1 MDPLL
6 KKQLTRFRRN
16 RRAWWSLWAL
26 TLLFGLSLFSEWICN
41 DKPFVM
47 RLDGRLYFPM
57 FQFYSGAELGEPDV
71 IVPDYKA
78 IRRSERFQANGNFM
92 IFPPIP
98 YGPNESMSGLESPP
112 PTRPTSRNWLGTDDR
127 GRDLLTR
134 LVYGFRNSMV
144 FSLLSWVLTVIL
156 GYTTGAIQGFA
167 GGWTDLVG
175 QRLIE
180 VWNSLPVLYV
190 IIFLVS
196 IFPPSLWLLLLVW
209 VAFSWIGLSSYVRA
223 EVLRIR
229 KQEFVLAA
237 KAIGAGPG
245 RILFRH
251 VLRNTL
257 TPIITLSP
265 FLVSA
270 AIGSLAALDYLGLG
284 LPPPTA
290 SWGELLRQGKENL
303 SSWWL
308 ALFPFLSL
316 FGTLLLLNF
325 IGEGVRSA
333 FDAREA

>member
-6 KKQLTRFRRN
+6 RKQLNRFRRN
-16 RRAWWSLWAL
+16 RRARLSLWIL
-26 TLLFGLSLFSEWICN
+26 TGLFVASLFSEWICN
-41 DKPFVM
+41 DKPFMM
-47 RLDGRLYFPM
+47 RLDGKMYFPM
-57 FQFYSGAELGEPDV
+57 FKFYSGSELGDPDS

-78 IRRSERFQANGNFM
+78 LRASERFQAAGNFM
-92 IFPPIP
+92 LFPLIP
-98 YGPNESMSGLESPP
+98 YGGNESMSGLEVPPPSPP
-112 PTRPTSRNWLGTDDR
+112 TGKNWLGTDDR

-144 FSLLSWVLTVIL
+144 FALLTWVFTVL
-156 GYTTGAIQGFA
+156 VGYTTGAIQGFA

-196 IFPPSLWLLLLVW
+196 IFPPSLWLLLAVW
-209 VAFSWIGLSSYVRA
+209 VAFSWIGLASYVRA

-229 KQEFVLAA
+229 KQEFVVAA
-237 KAIGAGPG
+237 KAIGAGNS
-245 RILFRH
+245 RILFHH
-251 VLRNTL
+251 VLRNAL

-265 FLVSA
+265 FLISA

-333 FDAREA
+333 FDARE